1 MWSLSR
7 LVAIVLVSA
16 LALTSQELA
25 RARGQGVVSGTMVL
39 CLGGTMMVVPMG
51 PDGQP
56 AGPAHVCPDAVLAIA
71 TAPPAAGAPP
81 PAALL
86 VRILSSPAMAAA
98 QPRAVRLVPQA
109 RGPPLP
115 V

>member
-7 LVAIVLVSA
+7 LVALVLA
-16 LALTSQELA
+16 LALTLTSHELA
-25 RARGQGVVSGTMVL
+25 RARGEGVVSGTMVL

-56 AGPAHVCPDAVLAIA
+56 AGPAHVCPDGVLAVA
-71 TAPPAAGAPP
+71 APP
-81 PAALL
+81 PEAALL
-86 VRILSSPAMAAA
+86 PRVETLRPFAPALAVAAP
-98 QPRAVRLVPQA
+98 PRPALWIAPHARAPPVP
-109 RGPPLP
+109 